1 MVRLVQVL
9 GVHEAVPDNVT
20 VGDEACLPAS
30 TSPIARASIYLQDIL
45 SFMALIADSLLGYC
59 QVRHV
64 DAAVGQPAS
73 GHECEKDLQVWE
85 YESGS
90 SRSGESSNM
99 QCQYIYSIQS
109 HNS

>member
-1 MVRLVQVL
+1 MLLQLILNLILRLLQVS
-9 GVHEAVPDNVT
+9 GVIEDVPDVVG

-45 SFMALIADSLLGYC
+45 SFMVLIADSLLDYC

-73 GHECEKDLQVWE
+73 GHKCE
-85 YESGS
+85 
-90 SRSGESSNM
+90 
-99 QCQYIYSIQS
+99 
-109 HNS
+109 